1 MKMKRSRSTE
11 NKERSSKVDMAHK
24 NELVDSNPEMPDNL
38 LYLSIQPLDELE
50 NNSNY
55 DVLFINKPKDY
66 GVSSM
71 PVNAVPKRS
80 RDDTPEVSA
89 GDVYVNL

>member
-1 MKMKRSRSTE
+1 
-11 NKERSSKVDMAHK
+11 MAHK
-24 NELVDSNPEMPDNL
+24 NEIFDSNPELPDNL
-38 LYLSIQPLDELE
+38 LYLSLQPLDELE
-50 NNSNY
+50 INSNY
-55 DVLFINKPKDY
+55 DILFINKTKDY

-71 PVNAVPKRS
+71 PVNAVLKRS